1 MKAGKSIG
9 GSGLEGPATFIE
21 PALPRPP
28 RPAGIDAVL
37 GGMSAIAE
45 FDFIVVG
52 AGSAGCLLAN
62 RLSANPEHRV
72 LLIEA
77 GGEDD
82 WFWIKV
88 PVGYLYTIAN
98 PRTDWCFST
107 EADPG
112 LAGRSIHY
120 ARGRVVG
127 GCSSINAMIH
137 MRGQA
142 SDYDLWAQATG
153 DERWRWGGPGRP
165 GETLAIYKELEDYFG
180 GADEWHGAG
189 GEIRVERPRVRWRIL
204 DAWQAAAAE
213 VGIAPI
219 AEFNRGDNAG
229 SAYFHVNQRRGRRWS
244 MADAFLHPIA
254 HRPNLTVY
262 TRTQALKILMNG
274 EVPPDQRRG
283 AWTTARHRAIG
294 VQLLKDGQLFDVRAR
309 REVILSAGA
318 IGSPHLMQLSGLGP
332 GALLS
337 SHQVPVTV
345 DLPGVGENLQDHL
358 QLRTV
363 YRVRGAPTV
372 NTLYRNWI
380 TRAGMGLQYLLRR
393 SGPMTMPPSTLGA
406 FAKSDPALA
415 SADLEWHVQPLSLP
429 KFGEPLHPFGAITP
443 SVCNLRP
450 SSRGYVR
457 MAGSDPLA
465 APGISC
471 NYLST
476 ESDLRTAVRGLRM
489 TRQIMAAPALSRYR
503 PQELLPGPQLSSDDD
518 LQAAAGEL
526 GTTIFHPVGTC
537 AMGSFDAR
545 GNPRSAAT
553 VLDTDC
559 RVYRVA
565 GLRVVDASAMPTI
578 TSGNTNAPVM
588 LIAERAARA
597 ILG

>member
-1 MKAGKSIG
+1 
-9 GSGLEGPATFIE
+9 
-21 PALPRPP
+21 
-28 RPAGIDAVL
+28 
-37 GGMSAIAE
+37 MSQVAE
-45 FDFIVVG
+45 FDFIIVG

-72 LLIEA
+72 LLVEA
-77 GGEDD
+77 GGKDN
-82 WFWIKV
+82 WFWIKI

-98 PRTDWCFST
+98 PRTDWCFTT

-120 ARGRVVG
+120 ARGRVIG
-127 GCSSINAMIH
+127 GSSSINAMIH

-142 SDYDLWAQATG
+142 SDYELWAQATG
-153 DERWRWGGPGRP
+153 DERWLWGGAHGA
-165 GETLAIYKELEDYFG
+165 GETLSIYKELEDYFG

-189 GEIRVERPRVRWRIL
+189 GEIAVERPRVRWKIL
-204 DAWQAAAAE
+204 DAWQTAAAE
-213 VGIAPI
+213 MGIPPI
-219 AEFNRGDNAG
+219 EEFNRGDNAG

-244 MADAFLHPIA
+244 MADSFLHPVV

-262 TRTQALKILMNG
+262 THTQALRLLMDDQ
-274 EVPPDQRRG
+274 VTDDQRRG
-283 AWTTARHRAIG
+283 AWTTAAHRATG
-294 VQLLKDGQLFDVRAR
+294 VRLLQEGKTIDIRAS

-318 IGSPHLMQLSGLGP
+318 IGSPHLLQVSGLGP
-332 GALLS
+332 AGLLAE
-337 SHQVPVTV
+337 HDVPVAV

-363 YRVRGAPTV
+363 YRVRGARTV
-372 NTLYRNWI
+372 NTLYRNWV
-380 TRAGMGLQYLLRR
+380 TRAGMGLQYLLMR

-406 FAKSDPALA
+406 FAKSDPALV
-415 SADLEWHVQPLSLP
+415 SPDLEWHVQPLSLA
-429 KFGEPLHPFGAITP
+429 KFGEPLHRFAAITP

-450 SSRGYVR
+450 TSRGHVR
-457 MAGSDPLA
+457 IAGADPLSY
-465 APGISC
+465 PKVSC

-476 ESDLRTAVRGLRM
+476 DADREIAVRGLRM
-489 TRQIMAAPALSRYR
+489 TRQIMASPSLARYH
-503 PQELLPGPQLSSDDD
+503 PEELLPGQELVTDED
-518 LQAAAGEL
+518 LQQAASEL

-537 AMGSFDAR
+537 AMGAFDAR
-545 GNPRSAAT
+545 GLPRSPAT

-578 TSGNTNAPVM
+578 ISGNTNAPVM

-597 ILG
+597 ILE

>member
-1 MKAGKSIG
+1 MPIVAHTGTRIRGTRIRRRG
-9 GSGLEGPATFIE
+9 GPITEFDFA
-21 PALPRPP
+21 
-28 RPAGIDAVL
+28 
-37 GGMSAIAE
+37 AE
-45 FDFIVVG
+45 FDFVIVG

-62 RLSANPEHRV
+62 RLSADPGNRV

-77 GGEDD
+77 GGDDD

-98 PRTDWCFST
+98 PRTDWCLTT
-107 EADPG
+107 EPDPG
-112 LAGRSIHY
+112 LAGRSIGY
-120 ARGRVVG
+120 ARGRVIG

-142 SDYDLWAQATG
+142 SDYDLWAQATD
-153 DERWRWGGPGRP
+153 DERWRWGGPDRP
-165 GETLAIYKELEDYFG
+165 GETLSVYKELEDYFG
-180 GADEWHGAG
+180 GADDWHGAD
-189 GEIRVERPRVRWRIL
+189 GEIRVERPRVRWKIL

-213 VGIAPI
+213 VGIEPI
-219 AEFNRGDNAG
+219 EEFNRGDNAG

-244 MADAFLHPIA
+244 MADAFLHPVT

-262 TRTQALKILMNG
+262 TRTQAVKLLMDASVG
-274 EVPPDQRRG
+274 ADQRRG
-283 AWTTARHRAIG
+283 AWTTARRRVTG
-294 VQLLKDGQLFDVRAR
+294 VRLLKDGRHVDIRAR

-318 IGSPHLMQLSGLGP
+318 IGSPHLMQVSGLGP
-332 GALLS
+332 AGLLS
-337 SHQVPVTV
+337 EHQVPVAV

-363 YRVRGAPTV
+363 YRIQGAATV

-380 TRAGMGLQYLLRR
+380 TRAGMGLQYLLFR

-406 FAKSDPALA
+406 FAKSDPTLA

-450 SSRGYVR
+450 SSRGHVR
-457 MAGSDPLA
+457 MARPDPLA
-465 APGISC
+465 SPKIFC

-476 ESDLRTAVRGLRM
+476 DADHRAALRGLRM
-489 TRQIMAAPALSRYR
+489 TRQIMAAPALARYH
-503 PQELLPGPQLSSDDD
+503 PEELLPGPHLVSDDE
-518 LQAAAGEL
+518 LQHAAGEL

-537 AMGSFDAR
+537 AMGAFGADGR
-545 GNPRSAAT
+545 PRSAAT

-559 RVYRVA
+559 RVYGVA
-565 GLRVVDASAMPTI
+565 GLRVADASAMPSI
-578 TSGNTNAPVM
+578 SSGNTNAPVM
-588 LIAERAARA
+588 LIAERTARA

>member
-1 MKAGKSIG
+1 
-9 GSGLEGPATFIE
+9 
-21 PALPRPP
+21 
-28 RPAGIDAVL
+28 
-37 GGMSAIAE
+37 MSPVDE
-45 FDFIVVG
+45 FDFIIVG

-62 RLSANPEHRV
+62 RLSANPDHRV
-72 LLIEA
+72 LVIEA
-77 GGEDD
+77 GGDDD

-120 ARGRVVG
+120 ARGRVIG
-127 GCSSINAMIH
+127 GSSSINAMIH

-153 DERWRWGGPGRP
+153 DERWRWGGPDCP
-165 GETLAIYKELEDYFG
+165 GQTLAIYKELEDYFG
-180 GADEWHGAG
+180 GADDWHGAD
-189 GEIRVERPRVRWRIL
+189 GEIRVERPRVHWKIL
-204 DAWQAAAAE
+204 NAWQAAAAE
-213 VGIAPI
+213 VGIDPI
-219 AEFNRGDNAG
+219 EEFNRGDNAG

-244 MADAFLHPIA
+244 MADAFLHPVA

-262 TRTQALKILMNG
+262 TKTQAVRLLTDDQVG
-274 EVPPDQRRG
+274 ADQRRG
-283 AWTTARHRAIG
+283 AWTTAQRRVTGLRI
-294 VQLLKDGQLFDVRAR
+294 LKDGKLIDLKAR
-309 REVILSAGA
+309 REVILSAGSV
-318 IGSPHLMQLSGLGP
+318 GSPHLMQVSGLGP
-332 GALLS
+332 AGLLAE
-337 SHQVPVTV
+337 HHVPVAV

-363 YRVRGAPTV
+363 YRVRGAATV

-380 TRAGMGLQYLLRR
+380 TRAGMGLQYLLAR

-429 KFGEPLHPFGAITP
+429 KFGEPLHKFGAITP

-450 SSRGYVR
+450 SSRGHVR
-457 MAGSDPLA
+457 IADADPLA
-465 APGISC
+465 APKISC

-476 ESDLRTAVRGLRM
+476 DADRRAAVRGLRM
-489 TRQIMAAPALSRYR
+489 TRQIMAAPALARYR
-503 PQELLPGPQLSSDDD
+503 PQELLPGPQLVSDEQ
-518 LQAAAGEL
+518 LQNAAGEL

-537 AMGSFDAR
+537 AMGAFDAH
-545 GNPRSAAT
+545 GLPRSATT

>member
-1 MKAGKSIG
+1 VNSTAG
-9 GSGLEGPATFIE
+9 FD
-21 PALPRPP
+21 
-28 RPAGIDAVL
+28 AGDA
-37 GGMSAIAE
+37 AFDAEFAAE
-45 FDFIVVG
+45 FDVEFDVEFDYVVVG

-62 RLSANPEHRV
+62 RLSADPGIRV

-77 GGEDD
+77 GGDDD

-88 PVGYLYTIAN
+88 PVGYLYTIAD
-98 PRTDWCFST
+98 PRTDWCLKT
-107 EADPG
+107 EPDPG
-112 LAGRSIHY
+112 LGGRSIPY
-120 ARGRVVG
+120 ARGRVIG

-142 SDYDLWAQATG
+142 SDYDRWAAVTG
-153 DERWRWGGPGRP
+153 DDRWRWGGADRP
-165 GETLAIYKELEDYFG
+165 GETLAVYKALEDYFG
-180 GADEWHGAG
+180 GADEWHGTG
-189 GEIRVERPRVRWRIL
+189 GEIRVERPRVRWKIL
-204 DAWQAAAAE
+204 DAWQDAAAQ

-219 AEFNRGDNAG
+219 EEFNRGDNTG

-244 MADAFLHPIA
+244 MADAFLHPVA

-262 TRTQALKILMNG
+262 SRTRALTVLMDDAVR
-274 EVPPDQRRG
+274 ECQRRG
-283 AWTTARHRAIG
+283 AWTAARRRATG
-294 VQLLKDGQLFDVRAR
+294 LRLLKDGRIIRVRAR
-309 REVILSAGA
+309 RELILSAGA
-318 IGSPHLMQLSGLGP
+318 VGSPHLLQVSGLGP
-332 GALLS
+332 ADLLS
-337 SHQVPVTV
+337 EHQVPVAV

-363 YRVRGAPTV
+363 YRVQGAATV

-380 TRAGMGLQYLLRR
+380 TRAGMGLQYLLFR

-406 FAKSDPALA
+406 FARSSPMSG

-429 KFGEPLHPFGAITP
+429 GFGEPLHPFPAITP

-450 SSRGYVR
+450 SSRGRVR
-457 MAGSDPLA
+457 MSGADPLA
-465 APGISC
+465 SPKITC

-476 ESDLRTAVRGLRM
+476 EADRRTAVHGLRM

-503 PQELLPGPQLSSDDD
+503 PEELLPGPSLTGEEE
-518 LQAAAGEL
+518 LQNAAAEL

-537 AMGSFDAR
+537 AMGAVDAR
-545 GNPRSAAT
+545 GRPRSGDT

-559 RVYRVA
+559 RVLGVA

-588 LIAERAARA
+588 LIAERTARA
-597 ILG
+597 ILRDD

>member
-1 MKAGKSIG
+1 MS
-9 GSGLEGPATFIE
+9 PAT
-21 PALPRPP
+21 
-28 RPAGIDAVL
+28 
-37 GGMSAIAE
+37 E
-45 FDFIVVG
+45 FDFVIVG

-62 RLSANPEHRV
+62 RLSANPDHRV

-77 GGEDD
+77 GGKDN
-82 WFWIKV
+82 WFWIKI

-98 PRTDWCFST
+98 PRTDWCFTT
-107 EADPG
+107 EPDPG
-112 LAGRSIHY
+112 LADRSIHY
-120 ARGRVVG
+120 ARGRVIG
-127 GCSSINAMIH
+127 GSSSINAMIH

-142 SDYDLWAQATG
+142 SDYELWAQATG
-153 DERWRWGGPGRP
+153 DDRWLWGGTDGA
-165 GETLAIYKELEDYFG
+165 GDTLSIYKELEDYFG

-189 GEIRVERPRVRWRIL
+189 GEIAVERPRVRWKIL
-204 DAWQAAAAE
+204 DAWQDAAAQ
-213 VGIAPI
+213 VGIEPI
-219 AEFNRGDNAG
+219 DEFNRGDNAG

-244 MADAFLHPIA
+244 MADAFLHPVA

-262 TRTQALKILMNG
+262 TQTQALQLLMDDQVR
-274 EVPPDQRRG
+274 EDQRRG
-283 AWTTARHRAIG
+283 AWTTAAHRVTG
-294 VQLLKDGQLFDVRAR
+294 VQLLKDGQTIDVRAR

-318 IGSPHLMQLSGLGP
+318 IGSPHLMQASGLGP
-332 GALLS
+332 AGLLAE
-337 SHQVPVTV
+337 HQVPVTV

-363 YRVRGAPTV
+363 FRVRGARTV
-372 NTLYRNWI
+372 NTLYRNLF
-380 TRAGMGLQYLLRR
+380 TRAGMGLQYLALR

-415 SADLEWHVQPLSLP
+415 SPDMEWHVQPLSLT
-429 KFGEPLHPFGAITP
+429 KFGEPLHTYGAITP

-450 SSRGYVR
+450 TSRGHVR
-457 MAGSDPLA
+457 IAGADALTYPK
-465 APGISC
+465 ISC

-476 ESDLRTAVRGLRM
+476 DADRDIAVRGLRM
-489 TRQIMAAPALSRYR
+489 TRTIMAAPAMTRYS
-503 PQELLPGPQLSSDDD
+503 PEEVLPGPQLVSDDD
-518 LQAAAGEL
+518 LQQAAREL

-537 AMGSFDAR
+537 AMGAFDTR
-545 GNPRSAAT
+545 GVPRSAGT

-597 ILG
+597 ILE

>member
-1 MKAGKSIG
+1 MT
-9 GSGLEGPATFIE
+9 PA
-21 PALPRPP
+21 
-28 RPAGIDAVL
+28 
-37 GGMSAIAE
+37 AE
-45 FDFIVVG
+45 FDFIIVG

-62 RLSANPEHRV
+62 RLSANPDHRV

-77 GGEDD
+77 GGNDN

-98 PRTDWCFST
+98 PRTDWCFTT
-107 EADPG
+107 EPDPG

-120 ARGRVVG
+120 ARGRVIG

-142 SDYDLWAQATG
+142 SDYALWAQATG
-153 DERWRWGGPGRP
+153 DQRWLWGGSDGP
-165 GETLAIYKELEDYFG
+165 GETLSIYRQLEDYFG

-189 GEIRVERPRVRWRIL
+189 GEIPVQRPRVRWKIL

-213 VGIAPI
+213 LGISPI
-219 AEFNRGDNAG
+219 DEFNRGDNAG

-244 MADAFLHPIA
+244 MADAFLHPVA
-254 HRPNLTVY
+254 HRPNLTVW
-262 TRTQALKILMNG
+262 THTHAVKLLMD
-274 EVPPDQRRG
+274 DQVHDVHRRG
-283 AWTTARHRAIG
+283 AWTSAQHRATG
-294 VQLLKDGQLFDVRAR
+294 VRLLKDGQMIDVRAH

-318 IGSPHLMQLSGLGP
+318 IGSPHLMQASGLGP
-332 GALLS
+332 AALLTQ
-337 SHQVPVTV
+337 HQVPVAV

-363 YRVRGAPTV
+363 YRIQGARTV

-380 TRAGMGLQYLLRR
+380 TRAGMGIQYLLMR

-406 FAKSDPALA
+406 FAKSDPASA
-415 SADLEWHVQPLSLP
+415 SADLEWHVQPLSLK
-429 KFGEPLHPFGAITP
+429 KFGEPLHRFGAITP

-450 SSRGYVR
+450 TSRGHVR
-457 MAGSDPLA
+457 LASADPFIH
-465 APGISC
+465 PKIDC

-476 ESDLRTAVRGLRM
+476 DSDREIAVRGLRM
-489 TRQIMAAPALSRYR
+489 TRQIMAASALARYH
-503 PQELLPGPQLSSDDD
+503 PEEVLPGPAVVSDDD
-518 LQAAAGEL
+518 LQAAASEL

-537 AMGSFDAR
+537 AMGAFDTH
-545 GNPRSAAT
+545 GLPRSRAT

-559 RVYRVA
+559 RVYQVA

-597 ILG
+597 ILS

>member
-1 MKAGKSIG
+1 
-9 GSGLEGPATFIE
+9 
-21 PALPRPP
+21 
-28 RPAGIDAVL
+28 
-37 GGMSAIAE
+37 MSTAAE
-45 FDFIVVG
+45 FDFVIVG

-62 RLSANPEHRV
+62 RLSADPDHRV

-77 GGEDD
+77 GGDDD

-107 EADPG
+107 EPDPG
-112 LAGRSIHY
+112 LAGRSIGY
-120 ARGRVVG
+120 ARGRVIG
-127 GCSSINAMIH
+127 GSSSINAMIH

-153 DERWRWGGPGRP
+153 DDRWRWGGQ
-165 GETLAIYKELEDYFG
+165 TLAIYKELEDYFG
-180 GADEWHGAG
+180 GADEWHGAD
-189 GEIRVERPRVRWRIL
+189 GEIRVERPRVRWKIL
-204 DAWQAAAAE
+204 DAWQAAAAQT
-213 VGIAPI
+213 GIAPI
-219 AEFNRGDNAG
+219 EEFNRGDNAG

-254 HRPNLTVY
+254 RRPNLTVY
-262 TRTQALKILMNG
+262 TRTQAVAILMDDDVG
-274 EVPPDQRRG
+274 AAQRDG
-283 AWTTARHRAIG
+283 AWTTARHRATG
-294 VQLLKDGQLFDVRAR
+294 LRLLTDGTLVDVRAR

-318 IGSPHLMQLSGLGP
+318 IGTPHLMQTSGLGP
-332 GALLS
+332 AALLAE
-337 SHQVPVTV
+337 HQVPVVV

-363 YRVRGAPTV
+363 YRIHGAPTV
-372 NTLYRNWI
+372 NTLYRNPI
-380 TRAGMGLQYLLRR
+380 TRAGMGLQYLLTR
-393 SGPMTMPPSTLGA
+393 SGPLTMPPSTLGA

-415 SADLEWHVQPLSLP
+415 SANLEWHVQPLSLP

-450 SSRGYVR
+450 SSRGHVR
-457 MAGSDPLA
+457 LASADPLV
-465 APGISC
+465 APKILC

-476 ESDLRTAVRGLRM
+476 EDDRRTAVAGLRM
-489 TRQIMAAPALSRYR
+489 TRQIMAAPALARYR
-503 PQELLPGPQLSSDDD
+503 PQELLPGAELVGDDD
-518 LQAAAGEL
+518 LAQAAGEL

-537 AMGSFDAR
+537 AMGAFDAGGR
-545 GNPRSAAT
+545 PRSAAT

-559 RVYRVA
+559 RVYGVA

>member
-1 MKAGKSIG
+1 
-9 GSGLEGPATFIE
+9 
-21 PALPRPP
+21 
-28 RPAGIDAVL
+28 
-37 GGMSAIAE
+37 MSPVDE
-45 FDFIVVG
+45 FDFIIVG

-62 RLSANPEHRV
+62 RLSANPGHRV

-77 GGEDD
+77 GGDDD

-120 ARGRVVG
+120 ARGRVIG
-127 GCSSINAMIH
+127 GSSSINAMIH

-142 SDYDLWAQATG
+142 SDYDLWAQSTG
-153 DERWRWGGPGRP
+153 DERWLWDGPGQ
-165 GETLAIYKELEDYFG
+165 TLAIYRELEDYFG
-180 GADEWHGAG
+180 GADDWHGAG
-189 GEIRVERPRVRWRIL
+189 GEIRVERPRVHWKIL
-204 DAWQAAAAE
+204 NAWQAAAAE

-219 AEFNRGDNAG
+219 EEFNRGDNAG

-262 TRTQALKILMNG
+262 KQTQAVRLLMDDQVG
-274 EVPPDQRRG
+274 ADQRRG
-283 AWTTARHRAIG
+283 AWTTAQRRVTGLRI
-294 VQLLKDGQLFDVRAR
+294 LKDGRLIDVQAR
-309 REVILSAGA
+309 REVILSSGA
-318 IGSPHLMQLSGLGP
+318 IGSPHLMQVSGLGP
-332 GALLS
+332 AGLLAD
-337 SHQVPVTV
+337 HQVPVAV

-363 YRVRGAPTV
+363 YRVRGAATV

-380 TRAGMGLQYLLRR
+380 TRAGMGIQYLLLR

-406 FAKSDPALA
+406 FAKSDPALS

-429 KFGEPLHPFGAITP
+429 KFGEPLHRFGAITP

-450 SSRGYVR
+450 SSRGHVR
-457 MAGSDPLA
+457 MADADPLA
-465 APGISC
+465 APKIYC

-476 ESDLRTAVRGLRM
+476 DADRRAAVRGLRM
-489 TRQIMAAPALSRYR
+489 TRQIMAAPALARYR
-503 PQELLPGPQLSSDDD
+503 PQELLPGPQLVSDKD
-518 LQAAAGEL
+518 LQNAAGEL

-537 AMGSFDAR
+537 AMGAFDAHGR
-545 GNPRSAAT
+545 PRSTAT

-565 GLRVVDASAMPTI
+565 GLRVVDASGMPTI

>member
-1 MKAGKSIG
+1 
-9 GSGLEGPATFIE
+9 
-21 PALPRPP
+21 
-28 RPAGIDAVL
+28 
-37 GGMSAIAE
+37 MSSVAE

-62 RLSANPEHRV
+62 RLSANPDHRV
-72 LLIEA
+72 LVIEA
-77 GGEDD
+77 GGDDD

-98 PRTDWCFST
+98 PRTDWCFTT

-120 ARGRVVG
+120 ARGKVIG
-127 GCSSINAMIH
+127 GSSSINAMIH

-153 DERWRWGGPGRP
+153 DQRWLWGGPDRP
-165 GETLAIYKELEDYFG
+165 GQTLAIYRELEDYFG
-180 GADEWHGAG
+180 GRDDWHGAG
-189 GEIRVERPRVRWRIL
+189 GEIRVQRPRVRWRIL

-219 AEFNRGDNAG
+219 EEFNRGDNAG

-244 MADAFLHPIA
+244 MADAFLHPVA

-262 TRTQALKILMNG
+262 TRTRALRLLMDG
-274 EVPPDQRRG
+274 EVGADQRHG
-283 AWTTARHRAIG
+283 AWTAARHRVTGLRI
-294 VQLLKDGQLFDVRAR
+294 LKDGRTVDVAAR
-309 REVILSAGA
+309 REVILTAGA
-318 IGSPHLMQLSGLGP
+318 IGSPHLMQVSGLGP
-332 GALLS
+332 AALLTDY
-337 SHQVPVTV
+337 QVPVVV

-363 YRVRGAPTV
+363 YRVHGARTV

-380 TRAGMGLQYLLRR
+380 TRAGMGLQYLLAR

-406 FAKSDPALA
+406 FARSDPGLA
-415 SADLEWHVQPLSLP
+415 SPDLEWHVQPLSLP
-429 KFGEPLHPFGAITP
+429 KFGEPLHRFGAITP

-450 SSRGYVR
+450 SSRGHVR
-457 MAGSDPLA
+457 MATADPLA
-465 APGISC
+465 APKISC

-476 ESDLRTAVRGLRM
+476 DADRRIAVRGLQM
-489 TRQIMAAPALSRYR
+489 TRQIMAAPALARYR
-503 PQELLPGPQLSSDDD
+503 PQEMLPGPAVVTDEQL
-518 LQAAAGEL
+518 QRAAGEL
-526 GTTIFHPVGTC
+526 GTTIFHPVGTA
-537 AMGSFDAR
+537 AMGAFDAHGR
-545 GNPRSAAT
+545 PNSAAT

-559 RVYRVA
+559 RVYGVA
-565 GLRVVDASAMPTI
+565 GLRVADASAMPTI

-588 LIAERAARA
+588 LIAERAAQA